1 MATGTNRKPIR
12 VLIADDHPVVREGL
26 AGMLATQ
33 PDLDVVGE
41 ASNGLEAVKLA
52 HSLNPDLILMDL
64 QMPNMDGA
72 AAIRQIRK
80 ELPDCRILVLT
91 AFDTDE
97 RILHSIEAGAQ
108 GYLLKGAPRDELFRA
123 IRVVAEGG
131 SLLQP
136 SVAAK
141 LLTRVGQM
149 LKQEEQTEHLTDREM
164 EVLRLLV
171 RGNRNKEIAEQ
182 LIISER
188 TVKFHV
194 GVIFQKLNVSN
205 RAEAV
210 SKAIQSGLVKL

>member
-1 MATGTNRKPIR
+1 LSVDGKPIR
-12 VLIADDHPVVREGL
+12 ILIVDDHPVVREGL
-26 AGMLATQ
+26 AGMISTQ
-33 PDLDVVGE
+33 GDMRVVGE
-41 ASNGLEAVKLA
+41 AGNGVEALRLA
-52 HSLNPDLILMDL
+52 HGLSPDLILMDL
-64 QMPNMDGA
+64 QMPSLDGA

-80 ELPDCRILVLT
+80 DLPDCRILVLT
-91 AFDTDE
+91 AFDSDE

-108 GYLLKGAPRDELFRA
+108 GYLLKGVPRDELFRA

-141 LLTRVGQM
+141 LLNRVGQM
-149 LKQEEQTEHLTDREM
+149 LKQEETTEHLTDREM
-164 EVLRLLV
+164 EVLRLLA
-171 RGNRNKEIAEQ
+171 RGNRNKEIAES

-194 GVIFQKLNVSN
+194 GVIFQKLGVTN

>member
-1 MATGTNRKPIR
+1 MSRATKQIR
-12 VLIADDHPVVREGL
+12 ILIVDDHPVVREGL
-26 AGMLATQ
+26 AGMISTQ
-33 PDLDVVGE
+33 SDMDVVGE
-41 ASNGLEAVKLA
+41 AGNGLEAVKLA
-52 HSLNPDLILMDL
+52 QSLSPDLILMDL

-80 ELPDCRILVLT
+80 EMPDCRVLVLT

-123 IRVVAEGG
+123 IRVVADGG

-149 LKQEEQTEHLTDREM
+149 LKQEEQTEQLTDREM

-194 GVIFQKLNVSN
+194 GVIFQKLSVTN

-210 SKAIQSGLVKL
+210 SKAIQAGLVKL

>member
-1 MATGTNRKPIR
+1 LNRATKQIR
-12 VLIADDHPVVREGL
+12 ILIVDDHPVVREGL
-26 AGMLATQ
+26 AGMISTQ
-33 PDLDVVGE
+33 ADMDVVGE
-41 ASNGLEAVKLA
+41 AGNGLEGVKLA
-52 HSLNPDLILMDL
+52 HSLAPDLILMDL
-64 QMPNMDGA
+64 QMPNLDGA

-80 ELPDCRILVLT
+80 EMPECRILVLT

-108 GYLLKGAPRDELFRA
+108 GYLLKGAPRDDLFRA

-141 LLTRVGQM
+141 LLSRVGQM
-149 LKQEEQTEHLTDREM
+149 LKQEEQIEHLTDREM

-171 RGNRNKEIAEQ
+171 RGNRNKEIAEA

-194 GVIFQKLNVSN
+194 GVIFQKLSVSN

-210 SKAIQSGLVKL
+210 SKAIQTGLVKL

>member
-1 MATGTNRKPIR
+1 LSADGKPIR
-12 VLIADDHPVVREGL
+12 ILIVDDHPVVREGL
-26 AGMLATQ
+26 AGMISTQ
-33 PDLDVVGE
+33 GDMRVVGE
-41 ASNGLEAVKLA
+41 AGNGVEALRLA
-52 HSLNPDLILMDL
+52 HGLSPDLILMDL
-64 QMPNMDGA
+64 QMPNLDGA

-80 ELPDCRILVLT
+80 DLPDCRILVLT
-91 AFDTDE
+91 AFDSDE

-108 GYLLKGAPRDELFRA
+108 GYLLKGVPRDELFRA

-141 LLTRVGQM
+141 LLNRVGQM
-149 LKQEEQTEHLTDREM
+149 LKQEETTEHLTDREM
-164 EVLRLLV
+164 EVLRLLA
-171 RGNRNKEIAEQ
+171 RGNRNKEIAES

-194 GVIFQKLNVSN
+194 GVIFQKLGVTN

>member
-1 MATGTNRKPIR
+1 VSDAKPIR
-12 VLIADDHPVVREGL
+12 ILIVDDHPVVREGL
-26 AGMLATQ
+26 AGMIATQ
-33 PDLDVVGE
+33 PDLAVVGE
-41 ASNGLEAVKLA
+41 AGNGVDAVRLA
-52 HSLNPDLILMDL
+52 QALKPDLILMDL
-64 QMPNMDGA
+64 QMPAMDGA
-72 AAIRQIRK
+72 VAIRQI
-80 ELPDCRILVLT
+80 LDDNPAARILVLT

-97 RILHSIEAGAQ
+97 RILHAVEAGAQ

-149 LKQEEQTEHLTDREM
+149 LNRQDDGQEQLTERER
-164 EVLRLLV
+164 EVLDLLAK
-171 RGNRNKEIAEQ
+171 GYRNKEIAEK

-194 GVIFQKLNVSN
+194 GIIFQKLGVSN

-210 SKAIQSGLVKL
+210 SKAIQTGLVKL

>member
-1 MATGTNRKPIR
+1 
-12 VLIADDHPVVREGL
+12 VREGL
-26 AGMLATQ
+26 AGMISTQ
-33 PDLDVVGE
+33 PDLEVVGE
-41 ASNGLEAVKLA
+41 AGNGVEAIRQAEALK
-52 HSLNPDLILMDL
+52 PDLILMDL
-64 QMPNMDGA
+64 QMPTMDGA
-72 AAIRQIRK
+72 VAIRQILQDNPRA
-80 ELPDCRILVLT
+80 RVLVLT

-97 RILHSIEAGAQ
+97 RILHAIEAGAQ
-108 GYLLKGAPRDELFRA
+108 GYLLKGAPRDDLFRA

-149 LKQEEQTEHLTDREM
+149 LKHDDAEHLTDRER
-164 EVLRLLV
+164 EVLDLLA
-171 RGNRNKEIAEQ
+171 RGLRNKEIAEK

-194 GVIFQKLNVSN
+194 GIIFQKLSVSN

-210 SKAIQSGLVKL
+210 SKAIQSGLVKLS

>member
-1 MATGTNRKPIR
+1 MSVDGKPIR
-12 VLIADDHPVVREGL
+12 ILIVDDHPVVREGL
-26 AGMLATQ
+26 AGMISTQ
-33 PDLDVVGE
+33 GDMRVVGE
-41 ASNGLEAVKLA
+41 AGNGVEALRLA
-52 HSLNPDLILMDL
+52 HGLSPDLILMDL
-64 QMPNMDGA
+64 QMPSLDGA

-80 ELPDCRILVLT
+80 DLPDCRILVLT
-91 AFDTDE
+91 AFDSDE

-108 GYLLKGAPRDELFRA
+108 GYLLKGVPRDELFRA

-141 LLTRVGQM
+141 LLNRVGQM
-149 LKQEEQTEHLTDREM
+149 LKQEETTEHLTDREM
-164 EVLRLLV
+164 EVLRLLA
-171 RGNRNKEIAEQ
+171 RGNRNKEIAES

-194 GVIFQKLNVSN
+194 GVIFQKLGVTN

>member
-1 MATGTNRKPIR
+1 MSDEGPIR
-12 VLIADDHPVVREGL
+12 ILIVDDHPVVREGL
-26 AGMLATQ
+26 AGMIGTQ
-33 PDLDVVGE
+33 PDLEVVGE
-41 ASNGLEAVKLA
+41 AGNGVEAIRQAEALK
-52 HSLNPDLILMDL
+52 PDLILMDL
-64 QMPNMDGA
+64 QMPTMDGA
-72 AAIRQIRK
+72 VAIRQILQDNPSARV
-80 ELPDCRILVLT
+80 LVLT

-97 RILHSIEAGAQ
+97 RILHAVEAGAQ
-108 GYLLKGAPRDELFRA
+108 GYLLKGAPRDDLFRA

-149 LKQEEQTEHLTDREM
+149 LKQDDNDQLTERER
-164 EVLRLLV
+164 EVLDLLA
-171 RGNRNKEIAEQ
+171 RGFRNKEIAEK

-194 GVIFQKLNVSN
+194 GIIFQKLGVSN

-210 SKAIQSGLVKL
+210 SRAIQSGLVKLG

>member
-1 MATGTNRKPIR
+1 VSDAKPIR
-12 VLIADDHPVVREGL
+12 ILIVDDHPVVREGL
-26 AGMLATQ
+26 AGMIGTQ
-33 PDLDVVGE
+33 PDLAVAGE
-41 ASNGLEAVKLA
+41 AGNGVDAVRLA
-52 HSLNPDLILMDL
+52 QTLKPDLILMDL
-64 QMPNMDGA
+64 QMPAMDGA
-72 AAIRQIRK
+72 VAIRQI
-80 ELPDCRILVLT
+80 LDDNPAARILVLT

-97 RILHSIEAGAQ
+97 RILHAVEAGAQ

-149 LKQEEQTEHLTDREM
+149 LNRQDDGQEQLTERER
-164 EVLRLLV
+164 EVLDLLAK
-171 RGNRNKEIAEQ
+171 GYRNKEIAEK

-194 GVIFQKLNVSN
+194 GIIFQKLGVSN

-210 SKAIQSGLVKL
+210 SKAIQTGLVKL

>member
-1 MATGTNRKPIR
+1 LNRPATQIR
-12 VLIADDHPVVREGL
+12 VLIVDDHPVVREGL

-33 PDLDVVGE
+33 PDIDVVGE
-41 ASNGLEAVKLA
+41 AGNGLEGVKLA

-80 ELPDCRILVLT
+80 ELPDCRVLVLT

-123 IRVVAEGG
+123 IRIVAEGG

-141 LLTRVGQM
+141 LLNRVGQM
-149 LKQEEQTEHLTDREM
+149 LKQDEATEHLTDREM

-171 RGNRNKEIAEQ
+171 RGNRNKEIADQ

-194 GVIFQKLNVSN
+194 GVIFQKLSVSN

-210 SKAIQSGLVKL
+210 SKAIQAGLVKL

>member
-1 MATGTNRKPIR
+1 MSPATKQIR
-12 VLIADDHPVVREGL
+12 VLIVDDHPVVREGL

-41 ASNGLEAVKLA
+41 AANGLEGVKLA

-141 LLTRVGQM
+141 LLNRVGQM
-149 LKQEEQTEHLTDREM
+149 LKQDEATEHLTDREM

-194 GVIFQKLNVSN
+194 GVIFQKLSVSN

-210 SKAIQSGLVKL
+210 SRAIQAGLVKL

>member
-1 MATGTNRKPIR
+1 MSEPRKIR
-12 VLIADDHPVVREGL
+12 ILIADDHPVVREGL
-26 AGMLATQ
+26 AGMIGTQ
-33 PDLDVVGE
+33 PDLEVIGE
-41 ASNGLEAVKLA
+41 AGNGVEAIRQAQALE
-52 HSLNPDLILMDL
+52 PDLILMDL
-64 QMPNMDGA
+64 QMPTMDGA
-72 AAIRQIRK
+72 VAIRQILQDNPRA
-80 ELPDCRILVLT
+80 RVLVLT

-97 RILHSIEAGAQ
+97 RILHAVEAGAQ
-108 GYLLKGAPRDELFRA
+108 GYLLKGAPRDDLFRA
-123 IRVVAEGG
+123 IRVVADGG

-149 LKQEEQTEHLTDREM
+149 LKQDDGEHLTERER
-164 EVLRLLV
+164 EVLEHLA
-171 RGNRNKEIAEQ
+171 RGFRNKEIAEK

-194 GVIFQKLNVSN
+194 GIIFQKLGVSN

>member
-1 MATGTNRKPIR
+1 LSERGQIR
-12 VLIADDHPVVREGL
+12 ILIVDDHPVVREGL
-26 AGMLATQ
+26 AGMISTQ
-33 PDLDVVGE
+33 SDLEVVGE
-41 ASNGLEAVKLA
+41 AGNGVEAIRQAEALK
-52 HSLNPDLILMDL
+52 PDLILMDL
-64 QMPNMDGA
+64 QMPTMDGA
-72 AAIRQIRK
+72 VAIRQILQDNPAARV
-80 ELPDCRILVLT
+80 LVLT

-97 RILHSIEAGAQ
+97 RILHAVEAGAQ
-108 GYLLKGAPRDELFRA
+108 GYLLKGAPRDDLFRA

-149 LKQEEQTEHLTDREM
+149 LKQDDTEQLTERER
-164 EVLRLLV
+164 EVLDLLAK
-171 RGNRNKEIAEQ
+171 GYRNKEIAEK

-194 GVIFQKLNVSN
+194 GIIFQKLGVSN

-210 SKAIQSGLVKL
+210 SRAIQSGLVKLA

>member
-1 MATGTNRKPIR
+1 MSEPRTVRI
-12 VLIADDHPVVREGL
+12 LIVDDHPVVREGL
-26 AGMLATQ
+26 AGMIATQ
-33 PDLDVVGE
+33 PDLAVVGE
-41 ASNGLEAVKLA
+41 AGNGVEAIRQAATLQ
-52 HSLNPDLILMDL
+52 PDLILMDL
-64 QMPNMDGA
+64 QMPTMDGA
-72 AAIRQIRK
+72 VAIRQILQENPRA
-80 ELPDCRILVLT
+80 RVLVLT

-97 RILHSIEAGAQ
+97 RILHAVEAGAQ

-149 LKQEEQTEHLTDREM
+149 LKQDDQEHLTERER
-164 EVLRLLV
+164 EVLELLAK
-171 RGNRNKEIAEQ
+171 GSRNKEIAER
-182 LIISER
+182 LFISER

-194 GVIFQKLNVSN
+194 GIIFQKLGVSN